1 MREVETAIRSATS
14 DDAEDLAR
22 LAGELGYL
30 SSTEETLTRLRRV
43 MTAPGNSVLVAE
55 DANEGVVGWVHVF
68 GAVRVESDGFAELGG
83 LVVAERWRGRGAG
96 ARLVAAAERWALD
109 NGFRTMRIRSRAE
122 RGGAHGFFKR
132 LGYLSSK
139 TQKVFERP
147 LQGVS

>member
-22 LAGELGYL
+22 LAGELGYP
-30 SSTEETLTRLRRV
+30 SSADEALPRIRRV
-43 MTAPGNSVLVAE
+43 IAAPGNSVLVVE
-55 DANEGVVGWVHVF
+55 DANEGVVGWMHVF

-96 ARLVAAAERWALD
+96 TRLVAAAERWALD
-109 NGFRTMRIRSRAE
+109 NGYRTMRIRSRAE
-122 RGGAHGFFKR
+122 RAGAHGFFKR
-132 LGYLSSK
+132 LGYLCSK

-147 LQGVS
+147 VQRDS